1 MLDMKSMYMKIL
13 VAALVS
19 LSTLA
24 YGADVD
30 HVGIVKSLDG
40 EVVIARSD
48 QTIKAEPNF
57 RLLEGDVVQTG
68 PNGKAGLI
76 LEDDTVISMGFNSKI
91 AIKSFMFQP
100 NEKKLSLIA
109 KVFNGTVSFLSGQI
123 AKLAP
128 KQALIETPYATI
140 GSRGTHIL
148 IQVD

>member
-1 MLDMKSMYMKIL
+1 MKSMYMKVL
-13 VAALVS
+13 VAALVLIS
-19 LSTLA
+19 NLA

-30 HVGIVKSLDG
+30 HAGIVKSLDG
-40 EVVIARSD
+40 EVIIARSD
-48 QTIKAEPNF
+48 QMIKAEPNF
-57 RLLEGDVVQTG
+57 KLLEGDIVQTG
-68 PNGKAGLI
+68 PDGKAGLI

-128 KQALIETPYATI
+128 KQVLIETPYATI

-148 IQVD
+148 VRVD